1 MTGRKVLV
9 MLLGFF
15 ALIVLVNGVFI
26 FYALNSFSGLS
37 TENAYVKGLN
47 YNRTLAQD
55 RAQHDA
61 GWQVSASARRLTE
74 GQVVVLEVQVRDA
87 DGRPLND
94 VALSGELRR
103 PTHQGSDLVL
113 DFQATGDGG
122 YRAMATPEALGQWD
136 LRLSARDADLPGDAG
151 NYRWEKRLWLK

>member
-1 MTGRKVLV
+1 MTGRKVLA

-47 YNRTLAQD
+47 FNRSLAQD
-55 RAQHDA
+55 RAQRDA

-74 GQVVVLEVQVRDA
+74 GQVVVLEVRVRDA
-87 DGRPLND
+87 DGRPL
-94 VALSGELRR
+94 
-103 PTHQGSDLVL
+103 SDLVL

-122 YRAMATPEALGQWD
+122 YRAMAKPKALGQWD
-136 LRLSARDADLPGDAG
+136 LRLSARDADLAGDAG